1 MIGTDSSP
9 LESPWWNRVSFRKLK
24 MGTIIMLC
32 IPSHL
37 IFLYLYLGSPTFC
50 SEQSCG
56 CSGTVTRDLWLWE
69 QPQLLALWG
78 HLQVK
83 MFVGTG
89 TSPLEGVF
97 WFCCLYFWSS
107 VWLPSVGKDLSVSEN
122 RLRQCLSLKWT
133 LVNLLVIC
141 KIAVAMPTR
150 GPVKKLWVTQSLDLV
165 LCCLQGCSVVG
176 R

>member
-1 MIGTDSSP
+1 MYP
-9 LESPWWNRVSFRKLK
+9 F
-24 MGTIIMLC
+24 
-32 IPSHL
+32 PSHFPISVSWITNIL
-37 IFLYLYLGSPTFC
+37 LWAELWVQWDSHQGSVIVRAAPAPGSVGAPAGEDVCWDRHQSSWRSFL
-50 SEQSCG
+50 
-56 CSGTVTRDLWLWE
+56 
-69 QPQLLALWG
+69 
-78 HLQVK
+78 
-83 MFVGTG
+83 
-89 TSPLEGVF
+89 
-97 WFCCLYFWSS
+97 FCCLYFWSS